1 MTGITTNPNLLALI
15 AILGN
20 VLFFIVLIIWII
32 ISRRKINKT
41 HEILRE
47 LFAGKKHP
55 NLEELLLSH
64 GENIKILDRD
74 IQELYNISNQIHS
87 LAFSGLHKF
96 ASLRFNPFKDVGGD
110 QSFAI
115 AMLDGKNNGVVIT
128 SLYTREGTRV
138 YSKSISDGKSEK
150 YPLTEE
156 EKQVIKLAIKQGN
169 KIVQ

>member
-1 MTGITTNPNLLALI
+1 MNPNLLALI
-15 AILGN
+15 SILGN

-32 ISRRKINKT
+32 ISRKKINST
-41 HEILRE
+41 HEILRKI
-47 LFAGKKHP
+47 FTGKKQP

-64 GENIKILDRD
+64 GESIKILDRD

-138 YSKSISDGKSEK
+138 YSKSISSGKSEK

-156 EKQVIKLAIKQGN
+156 EKQVIKLAMTQGS
-169 KIVQ
+169 KIEQ